1 MFEDEFGDGLY
12 DVPVNVNATGCSD
25 YLCIVT
31 IQHSTSEIGE
41 YVTSFSVTKRGIKN
55 GCFFNSDLFVY

>member
-12 DVPVNVNATGCSD
+12 DVPVNVNATGRSD

-41 YVTSFSVTKRGIKN
+41 YGTSFSVTKRGIKN
-55 GCFFNSDLFVY
+55 G